1 MLACRSR
8 REHRVISVFLTGWYS
23 VSQTLQGTPTVSAA
37 SRTANRRKRGPLF
50 WFCVVLL
57 GVPAGSF
64 VLLSLSL
71 MIYIYWPMSL
81 DEAVFPD
88 VDPGVEHIVVISH
101 GLRDTAETWSDKLA
115 ATLSTDNGKVQ
126 IISLDWNPY
135 AQNTLRCSVDGKR
148 LGESLGNHLAA
159 SSNLQSLHL
168 IAHSCGAFVSLG
180 ICESLREH
188 RSNVAVQST
197 YLDPVT
203 VYGGLFWDFGLERFG
218 TCADFSDAYIDT
230 GDDVPG
236 SNQLL
241 PATHTFDVTAARS
254 LASFDGPP
262 HVWPTVYYRQ
272 LAQAGMAPDLRSDPN
287 VITTYPRN
295 VLEVLRR

>member
-1 MLACRSR
+1 M
-8 REHRVISVFLTGWYS
+8 G
-23 VSQTLQGTPTVSAA
+23 
-37 SRTANRRKRGPLF
+37 RKRGPLF
-50 WFCVVLL
+50 WLTNVLVVLP
-57 GVPAGSF
+57 GGCF
-64 VLLSLSL
+64 VLASLTL
-71 MIYIYWPMSL
+71 MTYIYWPVSL
-81 DEAVFPD
+81 DEAAMPD
-88 VDPGVEHIVVISH
+88 VEPSAEHIVIISH
-101 GLRDTAETWSDKLA
+101 GLRDTAETWSDALKE
-115 ATLSTDNGKVQ
+115 TLSSRTREVQ

-135 AQNTLRCSVDGKR
+135 AQNTFRCSVDGKR
-148 LGESLGNHLAA
+148 LGESLGSHLAA

-188 RSNVAVQST
+188 RSDVAVQST

-241 PATHTFDVTAARS
+241 PATHTFDVTQARIKAGFEGS
-254 LASFDGPP
+254 P
-262 HVWPTVYYRQ
+262 HMWPTVFYQR
-272 LAQAGMAPDLRSDPN
+272 LAAAAMTPDLRSDPN
-287 VITTYPRN
+287 VITTHPRG
-295 VLEVLRR
+295 VLDVLGR